1 MPALFPASIRVD
13 CTIYSAT
20 GLKSRTFVI
29 FVSVFTKSDSSGN
42 DLPSNYS
49 PQSSSNPRIEIPEP
63 ALPLFSQDIGPDK
76 ESDPPPDDPPNL
88 PRSELHLGDLPL
100 NESFDPPDPP
110 SIAESRQERRRKQ
123 RMKRK
128 FKGTL
133 ASYIF
138 VLVHRNREVAIAMA
152 FHKKLFFWCTPV
164 ESV

>member
-49 PQSSSNPRIEIPEP
+49 PQSYESSNPQIEIPEP
-63 ALPLFSQDIGPDK
+63 TLPLFSQDIGPDK

-88 PRSELHLGDLPL
+88 PRSELHLPL

-110 SIAESRQERRRKQ
+110 SIAESRQERRR
-123 RMKRK
+123 MKRK

-133 ASYIF
+133 TSYTF
-138 VLVHRNREVAIAMA
+138 VLVHRNREVAIAMT
-152 FHKKLFFWCTPV
+152 FYKKLYIGV
-164 ESV
+164 HL

>member
-13 CTIYSAT
+13 CTICSAT

-49 PQSSSNPRIEIPEP
+49 PQSYESSNPLIEIPEP

-76 ESDPPPDDPPNL
+76 ESDPSPDDPPNL

-110 SIAESRQERRRKQ
+110 SIAESRRRKQ

-133 ASYIF
+133 TSYTF
-138 VLVHRNREVAIAMA
+138 VLVHRNREVAIAMT
-152 FHKKLFFWCTPV
+152 FYKKLYIGV
-164 ESV
+164 HL